1 MTKVRCRT
9 RPSLLPGCCPKRF
22 RHVPSPPVQKLC
34 HRRAVDAKIN
44 INTSGPKQLTQLPG
58 VAKNLAYS
66 IVSHRER
73 HASSLI
79 GRSWPKSKVFPQM
92 RLIKS
97 SNGPLWPSLGRWKRD
112 ESAPAESH
120 ALHEDCEER
129 CWLFEEDP
137 KHQEVRQAETLRLTS
152 ATMKKGSRRWLPI
165 SDFFCRITIL
175 LRPLCT
181 RRYSYSSIPRPR
193 PA

>member
-1 MTKVRCRT
+1 M
-9 RPSLLPGCCPKRF
+9 
-22 RHVPSPPVQKLC
+22 
-34 HRRAVDAKIN
+34 DAKIN

-73 HASSLI
+73 HAFSTHWEELAEVK
-79 GRSWPKSKVFPQM
+79 GFPADAIN
-92 RLIKS
+92 RIKQRATLAVPWGGGS
-97 SNGPLWPSLGRWKRD
+97 GN
-112 ESAPAESH
+112 ESAAAESH

-152 ATMKKGSRRWLPI
+152 VHAAQALGVRVWAREAWLHLVQKHEI
-165 SDFFCRITIL
+165 QR
-175 LRPLCT
+175 
-181 RRYSYSSIPRPR
+181 
-193 PA
+193 